1 LDAGG
6 WVEGSVFWLRRCGR
20 FGVLEEG
27 RQLGDEL
34 VRVFEDVAMAV
45 SGEGCKLNDRILT
58 ASPGL

>member
-1 LDAGG
+1 M
-6 WVEGSVFWLRRCGR
+6 FWLRRCGR

-27 RQLGDEL
+27 RQLGGEL
-34 VRVFEDVAMAV
+34 LRVTKDLAMAV

>member
-1 LDAGG
+1 M
-6 WVEGSVFWLRRCGR
+6 FWLRRCGR